1 MKNSFDK
8 CDLKDG
14 KCKREY
20 LRHTLGRINEGSGV
34 PKNPLG
40 LLRWCALTSGD
51 DAQPLHPLP
60 PFIIRNSATLYF
72 ISLSMMIPIHA
83 FCWFRHCHPEA
94 GNMNT
99 GTGTTLFSPQNTT
112 FRCFSG
118 SCEVKTKSANLSPPA
133 PTGMLKTEKFLHFS
147 LSF

>member
-1 MKNSFDK
+1 MNNTFDK
-8 CDLKDG
+8 HDLKDG

-60 PFIIRNSATLYF
+60 PFIIRNSATLFY
-72 ISLSMMIPIHA
+72 ISEYVFMPS
-83 FCWFRHCHPEA
+83 A
-94 GNMNT
+94 GFVT
-99 GTGTTLFSPQNTT
+99 AIQK
-112 FRCFSG
+112 R
-118 SCEVKTKSANLSPPA
+118 AI
-133 PTGMLKTEKFLHFS
+133 
-147 LSF
+147 